1 VENLHSVKKRIA
13 VSDKKGNTLSI
24 LNAILAFCGRENYI
38 AQPVGEPAAEN
49 TQPAV
54 LLLCGADDLPSAS
67 GFTACV
73 AEYSLSAR
81 PEVAE
86 YHPIT
91 YSVSSDNADFTARN
105 IRKTPEG
112 LAAFEI
118 IGVGVIGR
126 ARLSSPTLEPVGDAL
141 AASVA
146 AITAGI
152 PFADV
157 LDALNNIHFEREML
171 ERI

>member
-1 VENLHSVKKRIA
+1 MENLPSIKKRIA

-24 LNAILAFCGRENYI
+24 LNEILAFCGREKYI
-38 AQPVGEPAAEN
+38 AQSAEEPAAKN

-54 LLLCGADDLPSAS
+54 HLLCDAEDLLCAS
-67 GFTACV
+67 DFIACV
-73 AEYSLSAR
+73 AEYGLLAR

-86 YHPIT
+86 HNPIT

-105 IRKTPEG
+105 IRKTPDG
-112 LAAFEI
+112 FAAFEI

-126 ARLSSPTLEPVGDAL
+126 ARLSASTLEPVGDAL

-146 AITAGI
+146 AITCGI

-157 LDALNNIHFEREML
+157 LDALNNIHFER
-171 ERI
+171 